1 MTTRALNI
9 EQSKRPVYFL
19 SFTITVL
26 TSAVIATIIDYLVA
40 GKAPYYFNSAL
51 LIIPT
56 IYLLLLAANAST
68 LLPVVAVLIGGG
80 AVATVDL
87 S

>member
-19 SFTITVL
+19 SFSITVL
-26 TSAVIATIIDYLVA
+26 TLAVIATIIGYLVA

-51 LIIPT
+51 
-56 IYLLLLAANAST
+56 
-68 LLPVVAVLIGGG
+68 
-80 AVATVDL
+80 
-87 S
+87 